1 MHISTDM
8 RVVLIAAVARNGVI
22 GDGRGMPWRLPEDL
36 AHFRRRTL
44 GHPVIMGRVTWDSLT
59 PGLRPLPG
67 RRNLVLSRDP
77 AWAATGAERVASLA
91 AALALVDGAEMVFV
105 IGGAQIYREAL
116 PQADTL
122 LLTEIDRDADGS
134 THFPAWP
141 RADFIEIAREHHQAA
156 APNDFAFDFVTYHR
170 KS

>member
-1 MHISTDM
+1 M
-8 RVVLIAAVARNGVI
+8 RLVLIAAVARNGVI

-44 GHPVIMGRVTWDSLT
+44 GHPVVMGRVTWDSLP
-59 PGLRPLPG
+59 PGMRPLPG

-77 AWAATGAERVASLA
+77 AWVAAGAERVTSFAG
-91 AALALVDGAEMVFV
+91 ALALVDGTELVFV
-105 IGGAQIYREAL
+105 IGGAQVYREAL

-141 RADFIEIAREHHQAA
+141 RADFTEIAREHHQAA
-156 APNDFAFDFVTYHR
+156 PPNDFPFDFVTYHR